1 MSTRSRKPT
10 KEHLQAEAERK
21 QDLAWKLHTAGAT
34 PQEIAASKD
43 PTTGD
48 KLFKDA
54 RGAAQALRGARR
66 RYESDDEDPAGLP
79 EQIKDD
85 LNRLSRLQRALWP
98 AATGGDIAASR
109 EIRQIVKTRAEIL
122 GYAKIDSRP
131 AGKADPVDEIAARRE
146 ARRAAHG

>member
-10 KEHLQAEAERK
+10 KEQLQAESERK
-21 QDLAWKLHTAGAT
+21 QDIAWRLHTAGASV
-34 PQEIAASKD
+34 QEIAASKD

-48 KLFKDA
+48 SLFKDA
-54 RGAAQALRGARR
+54 RGAAQALAAVRR
-66 RYESDDEDPAGLP
+66 RHQSDDEEPAGLP

-85 LNRLSRLQRALWP
+85 LARLARLQRALWP

-122 GYAKIDSRP
+122 GYAKIDSS
-131 AGKADPVDEIAARRE
+131 AKTKTDAVDEIAARRE
-146 ARRAAHG
+146 ARRATHG